1 MQNKTNSKTKRNKT
15 VMEHTMI
22 RFFRINVD
30 GHFKVKMTVY
40 DKDDNELSI
49 TILEDVP
56 KGCLIGTIYKMQ

>member
-1 MQNKTNSKTKRNKT
+1 
-15 VMEHTMI
+15 MI

-40 DKDDNELSI
+40 DKDRNELSI

-56 KGCLIGTIYKMQ
+56 EGCLI

>member
-1 MQNKTNSKTKRNKT
+1 
-15 VMEHTMI
+15 MI

-40 DKDDNELSI
+40 DKDGNELSI

-56 KGCLIGTIYKMQ
+56 KGCLIGTIYKQYK